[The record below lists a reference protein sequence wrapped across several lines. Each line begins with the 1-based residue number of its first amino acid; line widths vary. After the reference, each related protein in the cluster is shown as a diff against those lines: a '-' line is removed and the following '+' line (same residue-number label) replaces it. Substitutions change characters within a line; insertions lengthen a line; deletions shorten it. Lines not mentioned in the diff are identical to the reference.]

1 MKMVKKILLG
11 LAATA
16 SIMTLFACKMND
28 DPENAIKG
36 FNNNYSIDYTNETGS
51 EYRAYESTNFKHAG
65 ALVKIKIDNAAD
77 CGNSKMGV
85 IFELKENAT
94 NKKAVDFYIIGVGTN
109 NSQYNFYVSK
119 YTSIV
124 NIRDKNFGAPSDG
137 SEGPNGEKEVEYIPL
152 SGTKISDLP
161 EEFYVYCKANKDGYY
176 EFALLQGEPTDSSKK
191 MDIDT
196 FDISQLPDGVSLI
209 TLPTSTKKNSC
220 TISGNI
226 GKIPNVFN
234 AVAKD
239 SDIEQNKLALYAR
252 IDKDA
257 TLKGSWKFCGTYLE
271 AEEVEE

>member
-16 SIMTLFACKMND
+16 LVLGLAGCKMSD

-51 EYRAYESTNFKHAG
+51 EYRAYDSTNFKHAG

-85 IFELKENAT
+85 IFELKDNET

-109 NSQYNFYVSK
+109 NSDCNFYVSK

-137 SEGPNGEKEVEYIPL
+137 SKGPNGEKEVEYIPL

-176 EFALLQGEPTDSSKK
+176 EFALLKGTPTDSTK
-191 MDIDT
+191 MDIDKI
-196 FDISQLPDGVSLI
+196 DITNLPSGVELI
-209 TLPTSTKKNSC
+209 TLPTSTKKNGC

-226 GKIPNVFN
+226 GKIPNVFD
-234 AVAKD
+234 AVTKD

-252 IDKDA
+252 IDEDA

>member
-16 SIMTLFACKMND
+16 SIMALFGCKMND

-77 CGNSKMGV
+77 CGNSNMGV
-85 IFELKENAT
+85 IFELKDNAK

-124 NIRDKNFGAPSDG
+124 NIRDKNFGAPSNG

-161 EEFYVYCKANKDGYY
+161 EEFYVYCKAKIDGSY
-176 EFALLQGEPTDSSKK
+176 EFALLKGTPTDSTK
-191 MDIDT
+191 MDIDKI
-196 FDISQLPDGVSLI
+196 DITDLPSGVELI
-209 TLPTSTKKNSC
+209 TLPTSTKKNGC

-226 GKIPNVFN
+226 GKIPNVFD
-234 AVAKD
+234 AVTKD
-239 SDIEQNKLALYAR
+239 SDIQQNKLALYAR

>member
-1 MKMVKKILLG
+1 MKMVKKLVLG
-11 LAATA
+11 LTVAAT
-16 SIMTLFACKMND
+16 TLAFFACKMND

-36 FNNNYSIDYTNETGS
+36 FNNNYSIDYTNETGN

-85 IFELKENAT
+85 IFELKDNET

-124 NIRDKNFGAPSDG
+124 NIRDKNFGAPSNG

-152 SGTKISDLP
+152 SGTKISNLP
-161 EEFYVYCKANKDGYY
+161 EEFYVYCKAKIDGSY
-176 EFALLQGEPTDSSKK
+176 EFALLKGTPTDSTK
-191 MDIDT
+191 MDIDKI
-196 FDISQLPDGVSLI
+196 DITDLPSGVELI
-209 TLPTSTKKNSC
+209 TLPTSTKKNGC

-226 GKIPNVFN
+226 GKIPNVFD
-234 AVAKD
+234 AVTKD
-239 SDIEQNKLALYAR
+239 SDIQQNKLALYAR

-257 TLKGSWKFCGTYLE
+257 TLKGNWKFCGTYLE

>member
-1 MKMVKKILLG
+1 MKMVKKLVLG
-11 LAATA
+11 LTVAAT
-16 SIMTLFACKMND
+16 TLAFFACKMND

-119 YTSIV
+119 YTGIV

-137 SEGPNGEKEVEYIPL
+137 TAGENGEKEVEYIPL
-152 SGTKISDLP
+152 SGTKISALP

-176 EFALLQGEPTDSSKK
+176 EFALLQGEPTDSSTK

-196 FDISQLPDGVSLI
+196 FDISQLPNGVSLI
-209 TLPTSTKKNSC
+209 TLPASTNKNGC

-226 GKIPNVFN
+226 GKIPNVFD
-234 AVAKD
+234 AVTKD

>member
-16 SIMTLFACKMND
+16 SIMALFGCKMND

-85 IFELKENAT
+85 IFELKDNAT

-119 YTSIV
+119 YTGIV
-124 NIRDKNFGAPSDG
+124 NIRDKNFGAPLDG
-137 SEGPNGEKEVEYIPL
+137 TKGPNGEKEVEYIPL

-161 EEFYVYCKANKDGYY
+161 EEFYVYCKAKIDGSY
-176 EFALLQGEPTDSSKK
+176 EFALLKGTPTDSTK
-191 MDIDT
+191 MDIDKI
-196 FDISQLPDGVSLI
+196 DITDLPSGVELI
-209 TLPTSTKKNSC
+209 TLPTSTKKNGC

-226 GKIPNVFN
+226 GKIPNVFD
-234 AVAKD
+234 AVTKD
-239 SDIEQNKLALYAR
+239 SDIQQNKLALYAR

>member
-16 SIMTLFACKMND
+16 SIMALFGCKMND

-36 FNNNYSIDYTNETGS
+36 FNNNYSIDYTNETGN

-85 IFELKENAT
+85 IFELKDNET

-124 NIRDKNFGAPSDG
+124 NIRDKNFGAPSNG

-161 EEFYVYCKANKDGYY
+161 EEFYVYCKAKIDGSY
-176 EFALLQGEPTDSSKK
+176 EFALLKGTPTDSTK
-191 MDIDT
+191 MDIDKI
-196 FDISQLPDGVSLI
+196 DITDLPSGVELI
-209 TLPTSTKKNSC
+209 TLPTSTKKNGC

-226 GKIPNVFN
+226 GKIPNVFD
-234 AVAKD
+234 AVTKD
-239 SDIEQNKLALYAR
+239 SDIQQNKLALYAR

>member
-16 SIMTLFACKMND
+16 SIMALFGCKMND

-85 IFELKENAT
+85 IFELKDNAK

-124 NIRDKNFGAPSDG
+124 NIRDKNFGAPSNG

-161 EEFYVYCKANKDGYY
+161 EEFYVYCKAKIDGSY
-176 EFALLQGEPTDSSKK
+176 EFALLKGTPTDSTK
-191 MDIDT
+191 MDIDKI
-196 FDISQLPDGVSLI
+196 DITDLPSGVELI
-209 TLPTSTKKNSC
+209 TLPTSTKKNGC

-226 GKIPNVFN
+226 GKIPNVFD
-234 AVAKD
+234 AVTKD
-239 SDIEQNKLALYAR
+239 SDIQQNKLALYAR

>member
-16 SIMTLFACKMND
+16 LVLGLAGCKMND
-28 DPENAIKG
+28 DPENDIKG
-36 FNNNYSIDYTNETGS
+36 FNNSYSIDYTNETGDD
-51 EYRAYESTNFKHAG
+51 YRAYESTNFKHAG

-85 IFELKENAT
+85 IFELKDNAT
-94 NKKAVDFYIIGVGTN
+94 NKKAVDFYIIGVGTK

-119 YTSIV
+119 FTGIV
-124 NIRDKNFGAPSDG
+124 NLRDKNFGVPEDG
-137 SEGPNGEKEVEYIPL
+137 TTGDHGEKEVEYIPL
-152 SGTKISDLP
+152 KGTKINNLP
-161 EEFYVYCKANKDGYY
+161 DEFYVYCKANKDGYY

-209 TLPTSTKKNSC
+209 TLPTSTKKNGC

-226 GKIPNVFN
+226 GKIPNVFD
-234 AVAKD
+234 AVTKD
-239 SDIEQNKLALYAR
+239 SDIQQNKLALYAR
-252 IDKDA
+252 IDEDA

>member
-16 SIMTLFACKMND
+16 SIMALFGCKMND

-124 NIRDKNFGAPSDG
+124 NIRDKNFGAPSNG

-161 EEFYVYCKANKDGYY
+161 EEFYVYCKAKIDGSY
-176 EFALLQGEPTDSSKK
+176 EFALLKGTPTDSTK
-191 MDIDT
+191 MDIDKI
-196 FDISQLPDGVSLI
+196 DITDLPSGVELI
-209 TLPTSTKKNSC
+209 TLPTSTKKNGC

-226 GKIPNVFN
+226 GKIPNVFD
-234 AVAKD
+234 AVTKD
-239 SDIEQNKLALYAR
+239 SDIQQNKLALYAR

>member
-1 MKMVKKILLG
+1 MKMVKKLVLG
-11 LAATA
+11 LTVAAT
-16 SIMTLFACKMND
+16 TLAFFACKMND

-94 NKKAVDFYIIGVGTN
+94 NKKAVDFYIIGVGTDSSAN
-109 NSQYNFYVSK
+109 NFYVSK
-119 YTSIV
+119 YTGIV

-137 SEGPNGEKEVEYIPL
+137 SEGPNGEKEVEYIKL
-152 SGTKISDLP
+152 AGNKINNIPSQ
-161 EEFYVYCKANKDGYY
+161 FYVYCKAKKDGSYD
-176 EFALLQGEPTDSSKK
+176 FALLTGETTETSKL
-191 MDIDT
+191 DIDKI
-196 FDISQLPDGVSLI
+196 DITDLPSGMQLI
-209 TLPTSTKKNSC
+209 ALPTPVANSGC
-220 TISGNI
+220 TVSNKI
-226 GKIPNVFN
+226 GKITHVFD
-234 AVAKD
+234 AVADD